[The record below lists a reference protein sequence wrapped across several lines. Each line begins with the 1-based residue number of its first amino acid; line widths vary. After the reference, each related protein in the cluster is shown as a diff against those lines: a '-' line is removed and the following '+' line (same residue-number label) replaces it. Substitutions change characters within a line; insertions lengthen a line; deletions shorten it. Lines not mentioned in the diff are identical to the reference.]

1 VFRKI
6 RKEKVKNRCD
16 YDKNICGYITKKVI
30 REFVGRNYE
39 AEARKLADK
48 HRCDYEVCKSYYQ
61 KKVEMVTGPSHL
73 PELFNA
79 HPQEPS
85 HLAPCKAAF
94 RDFYHW
100 FLKERYLR
108 YLLLD
113 GKMTNKQ
120 AYIEYKNTHLFK
132 FVAEEEQPPRMH
144 RARTRSAVK
153 LEEAN

>member
-1 VFRKI
+1 MIISTVDDLREALAPLDGRLPATVGGI
-6 RKEKVKNRCD
+6 PISSVIVKD
-16 YDKNICGYITKKVI
+16 
-30 REFVGRNYE
+30 
-39 AEARKLADK
+39 
-48 HRCDYEVCKSYYQ
+48 YYQ

-79 HPQEPS
+79 HPQEPP

-113 GKMTNKQ
+113 GKMTNKM

-132 FVAEEEQPPRMH
+132 FVAEEEPPRMH
-144 RARTRSAVK
+144 RARTRSTAK
-153 LEEAN
+153 LEDAN